1 VGGTPLEEPG
11 AAPRR
16 GEDAGVGGALA
27 ALREECELISQLV
40 LGVSGED
47 FAKQTRLP
55 AWNVK
60 ELLAH
65 MYRVVNRINL
75 ALDQPPPAAP
85 DSDSVRYWRMYDPA
99 TDSQET
105 ADAAKEIATQYESGG
120 QLASAWDEMWR
131 KAVGR
136 AADEDPER
144 VMATWGPA
152 LPLDE
157 LIRTRVLEMTVHRAD
172 LMDALGLPAEPSEAA
187 LEITEEILLGLL
199 DADPRS
205 VPNWGG
211 VELIEKG
218 TGRRPLS
225 DKDRKVLG
233 DLADRFPL
241 LA

>member
-1 VGGTPLEEPG
+1 MGRRELEEPG

-27 ALREECELISQLV
+27 ALREECELTSQLV
-40 LGVSGED
+40 LGLPEED
-47 FAKQTRLP
+47 FAKPTRLP

-65 MYRVVNRINL
+65 TYTVINRINMG
-75 ALDQPPPAAP
+75 LDEPPPPAP
-85 DSDSVRYWRMYDPA
+85 DSDSVSYWRMYDPA

-105 ADAAKEIATQYESGG
+105 ADAAKEIASQYESGG
-120 QLASAWDEMWR
+120 QLASAWDELWR
-131 KAVGR
+131 RAVGR

-144 VMATWGPA
+144 VVAIWGLA
-152 LPLDE
+152 LALDE
-157 LIRTRVLEMTVHRAD
+157 LVRDRVLEMTVHRID
-172 LMDALGLPAEPSEAA
+172 LMDALGLPPEPSEAG
-187 LEITEEILLGLL
+187 LEITEEILLALL

-205 VPNWGG
+205 VPDWNG

-225 DKDRKVLG
+225 DEDRKVLG

-241 LA
+241 LT

>member
-1 VGGTPLEEPG
+1 MGGRSLEEPG
-11 AAPRR
+11 TAPRR
-16 GEDAGVGGALA
+16 GENAGVGGALA

-40 LGVSGED
+40 LGLSEEE
-47 FAKQTRLP
+47 FAKRTRLP

-65 MYRVVNRINL
+65 MYRVINRINMG
-75 ALDQPPPAAP
+75 LDQPAPPAP
-85 DSDSVRYWRMYDPA
+85 DSDSVSYWRMHDPA

-105 ADAAKEIATQYESGG
+105 ADAAKEIASQYDSGG

-131 KAVGR
+131 RAVGR

-144 VMATWGPA
+144 VMPTWGPA
-152 LPLDE
+152 LALDE
-157 LIRTRVLEMTVHRAD
+157 LIRTRVLEMTIHRSD
-172 LMDALGLPAEPSEAA
+172 LVDALGLPAEPSDAG

-205 VPNWGG
+205 VPDWSG

-225 DKDRKVLG
+225 DEDRKMLG
-233 DLADRFPL
+233 DLAGRFPL